1 MYRWI
6 RPLLFR
12 LDPETAHEWAVGAL
26 ATVQRV
32 PGALALLSRA
42 FAVTDARLAVT
53 RWGLRFPNPVGL
65 AAGFDKN
72 ATVYPALAALG
83 FGFVEV
89 GTITPRPQPG
99 NPRPRLFR
107 LPEDEAVINRMGFNN
122 RGAEAAARSL
132 VRQVCTVPVGINI
145 GKNKDTPNEAA
156 LDDYR
161 RCLRALYA
169 YGDYF
174 VVNVSSPN
182 TPGLRALQRAE
193 ALGRL
198 LEGVLDEARS
208 LARETGA
215 PAKPVLVKLAPD
227 LDVELMRE
235 VVRAALD
242 QGVAGFVATNTTVD
256 RAGLKN
262 RVHAHEAGGLSGRP
276 LEGRA
281 TEMVRHV
288 YRATEGR
295 VPIVGVGGVFDGA
308 GAYAKIRAGASLV
321 QVYTGLI
328 YRGPGI
334 VRRITRELLALLERD
349 GYRTIDEAVGADA

>member
-1 MYRWI
+1 MYEWVK
-6 RPLLFR
+6 PLLFR
-12 LDPETAHEWAVGAL
+12 LDPETAHEWTVRAL
-26 ATVQRV
+26 AAAQRV
-32 PGALALLSRA
+32 PGALAALSRA
-42 FAVTDARLAVT
+42 FAVSDTRLSVR

-72 ATVYPALAALG
+72 AAVFPALAALG

-89 GTITPRPQPG
+89 GTLTPRPQPG

-132 VRQVCTVPVGINI
+132 ARHARTVPIGVNI

-156 LDDYR
+156 VDDYR

-169 YGDYF
+169 HGDYF

-182 TPGLRALQRAE
+182 TPGLRALQHAE
-193 ALGRL
+193 ALARL
-198 LEGVLDEARS
+198 LEGVLDEARA

-215 PAKPVLVKLAPD
+215 PPKPILVKLAPD
-227 LDVELMRE
+227 LDDGLMRE
-235 VVRAALD
+235 IARAALD

-256 RAGLKN
+256 RSGLN
-262 RVHAHEAGGLSGRP
+262 SRAHAHEAGGLSGRP
-276 LEGRA
+276 LEKRA
-281 TEMVRHV
+281 TEAVRLL

-295 VPIVGVGGVFDGA
+295 VPIIGVGGVFDGA

-328 YRGPGI
+328 YRGPAI
-334 VRRITRELLALLERD
+334 ARRINRELLALLQRD
-349 GYRTIDEAVGADA
+349 GLSSLEEAVGADA